1 MTPETLAVI
10 DRMKPAPYVW
20 CQFSNT
26 PGSKNDEHQVCID
39 RQAAHYARGFSTW
52 GCTCKCHK

>member
-10 DRMKPAPYVW
+10 ATMKPAPYVW

-39 RQAAHYARGFSTW
+39 RQAAHYALGFSTW